1 LPFNRQQRLVVA
13 GGIVALIVWIV
24 VLLLDDGSV
33 LGILVREVPS
43 YVGWASDSTAADA
56 LRRMSKYKKKGRY
69 DDAIKAGIAWTQRY
83 PDAGY
88 SNGWIYT
95 DVSALYLKKAAKD
108 GDEAEEDVKQ
118 AVVYRDKALPF
129 STDSLYSLQRLAA
142 ISESAGDLSAP
153 QRCVQY
159 RNTMKLLIIVC
170 VRAFPFLIL
179 PILQIRKGILL
190 SEWFQTAIRE
200 PSPYRDLAEFVLIF
214 ALMVIALTLPI
225 KAFFFRQEN
234 PQTRL

>member
-1 LPFNRQQRLVVA
+1 LSFSRQQRLVVA
-13 GGIVALIVWIV
+13 GGIVALIVCVV

-43 YVGWASDSTAADA
+43 YVGWASNSTAADV
-56 LRRMSKYKKKGRY
+56 LRRMRKYEKKSRY
-69 DDAIKAGIAWTQRY
+69 DDAIKAGIAWTQKY

-129 STDSLYSLQRLAA
+129 STDSLYSLLRLAT
-142 ISESAGDLSAP
+142 ISESAGDLSP
-153 QRCVQY
+153 TQRCVQY
-159 RNTMKLLIIVC
+159 RNTMKLLDRVN
-170 VRAFPFLIL
+170 
-179 PILQIRKGILL
+179 ILL
-190 SEWFQTAIRE
+190 TEEKDRVA
-200 PSPYRDLAEFVLIF
+200 
-214 ALMVIALTLPI
+214 
-225 KAFFFRQEN
+225 RQFKPDPADCEQMKCVSDQFDTSVN
-234 PQTRL
+234 RVRGKLEQSGCE